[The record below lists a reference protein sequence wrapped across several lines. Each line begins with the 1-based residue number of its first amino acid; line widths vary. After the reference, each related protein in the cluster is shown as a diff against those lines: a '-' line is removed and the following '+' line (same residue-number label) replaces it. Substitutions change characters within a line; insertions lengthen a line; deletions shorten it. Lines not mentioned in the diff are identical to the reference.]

1 MFYIYIRFLTFEKR
15 PANMQIH
22 NENWMTMNRQ
32 EKLLLKSAYKN
43 DLAGVK
49 SARDRYRSEFFPD
62 CDGASLNTI
71 DGDGNTAMHMA
82 ATRGHRLI
90 VAYLLSQSAK
100 HDVKNE
106 KGETPFMMACIGGFR
121 DVVQDLIGIRANIL
135 ERDHKGQNTL
145 MRTCEARQSH
155 VVKYLLAQNRFD
167 VNDICN
173 EGKTALMR
181 AAQVGDLISVEAL
194 IDAKADIDVR
204 SNKNNTALMEAA
216 SHSHV
221 NVVEYLLKHGAD
233 PTVRSNSG
241 HVAADFTS
249 NPDVRRM
256 LSHAVK
262 HYQPKSA
269 IVPSVSVAA
278 PVVVAAVAP
287 TVKEVVVATPA
298 ANDTAKKYTKLQEK
312 IRDAMENEGLD
323 PDNSEHWMPIGDGAI
338 EFVQAGTESPKMLG
352 TIFNFVARQYSFTT
366 KNMLNGDK
374 DAPVIGGLDE
384 YPNLDQV
391 TLAHQKLKEMGKNP
405 PEYVALRKA
414 KPQIGQ

>member
-1 MFYIYIRFLTFEKR
+1 
-15 PANMQIH
+15 MQMH
-22 NENWMTMNRQ
+22 NENWKTMNRQ

-49 SARDRYRSEFFPD
+49 SARNRYSSELFSD
-62 CDGASLNTI
+62 CEGASINTI

-90 VAYLLSQSAK
+90 IAYLLSQSAK

-121 DVVQDLIGIRANIL
+121 DVVQDLTSARANIL

-194 IDAKADIDVR
+194 IDARADIDVR

-233 PTVRSNSG
+233 PTVRSNGG
-241 HVAADFTS
+241 HVATDYTS
-249 NPDVRRM
+249 NPDIRRM

-269 IVPSVSVAA
+269 ITPSSVPVAQVAVAA
-278 PVVVAAVAP
+278 PVAVAAVAP
-287 TVKEVVVATPA
+287 AVV

-323 PDNSEHWMPIGDGAI
+323 PDKSEHWMPIGDGAI

>member
-1 MFYIYIRFLTFEKR
+1 
-15 PANMQIH
+15 
-22 NENWMTMNRQ
+22 MTMNRQ

-49 SARDRYRSEFFPD
+49 SARGRYTSEFFPD

-71 DGDGNTAMHMA
+71 DDDGNTAMYFA
-82 ATRGHRLI
+82 ASRGHRLI
-90 VAYLLSQSAK
+90 VSYLLSEAAK
-100 HDVKNE
+100 SDIKNE
-106 KGETPFMMACIGGFR
+106 KGETPFMMAAIGGFR
-121 DVVQDLIGIRANIL
+121 DVVQDLISARANVL
-135 ERDHKGQNTL
+135 VRDRKGQNTL
-145 MRTCEARQSH
+145 MRSCTASQSH
-155 VVKYLLAQNRFD
+155 VVKYLLSLSRFD

-173 EGKTALMR
+173 EGKTALMC
-181 AAQVGDLISVEAL
+181 AAKAGDLISVEAL
-194 IDAKADIDVR
+194 IDARADIDAR
-204 SNKNNTALMEAA
+204 SNKNNTALMEAC
-216 SHSHV
+216 SHGHV

-249 NPDVRRM
+249 NHDIRRM
-256 LSHAVK
+256 LGHAVK
-262 HYQPKSA
+262 NYQPKSA
-269 IVPSVSVAA
+269 IAPSAASFISAPEPVVAVSVAA
-278 PVVVAAVAP
+278 P
-287 TVKEVVVATPA
+287 ATTT
-298 ANDTAKKYTKLQEK
+298 NDPAKKFTKLQEK
-312 IRDAMENEGLD
+312 IRDAMEYEGLD
-323 PDNSEHWMPIGDGAI
+323 PDKSEHWMPIGDGAI